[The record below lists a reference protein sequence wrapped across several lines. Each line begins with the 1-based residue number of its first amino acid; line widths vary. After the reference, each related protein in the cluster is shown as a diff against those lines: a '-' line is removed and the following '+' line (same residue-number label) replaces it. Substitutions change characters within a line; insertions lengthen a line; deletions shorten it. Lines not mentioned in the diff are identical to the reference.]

1 MPTSMRCCRKEISKS
16 WGLKMSVAEKDI
28 WPVLKD
34 LFLEQYKGN
43 LRAEIEAQGNSLPEG
58 ADNRLQGVL
67 KVVVDKMMQPLDD
80 ACVELQNLLDI
91 DTATGARLDFI
102 ARLAN
107 IKRLSGESDASFK
120 ARVVAAFFSDNEGT
134 PDYAIAT
141 AAKLSGDTAPQYMD
155 EAPATFIVYD
165 GPVYERHDPE
175 TEGGEPYDELVKPAA
190 QRQRL
195 RREVKKLAPCG
206 VLGLPGAAIK
216 LSDGRLLCTSDHKK
230 LILAV
235 ANDANSEVDTVLID
249 NGGNLMV
256 TSQQEVV
263 KVSLKG
269 DARYQTTPIHVDGVP
284 GTIDGIRVKDL
295 PDAQNDEAYLLR
307 DSDVGGTTKA
317 AGVGESGFDSLWD
330 NTPADPTDTETE
342 GD

>member
-1 MPTSMRCCRKEISKS
+1 
-16 WGLKMSVAEKDI
+16 MSTELRHIENHWVETVVPSI
-28 WPVLKD
+28 
-34 LFLEQYKGN
+34 LEQYRESEKWQA
-43 LRAEIEAQGNSLPEG
+43 L
-58 ADNRLQGVL
+58 L
-67 KVVVDKMMQPLDD
+67 KSVVDEFQIGED
-80 ACVELQNLLDI
+80 AVDEFTRLLDFKSEMP
-91 DTATGARLDFI
+91 TGEQLDW
-102 ARLAN
+102 LAGLVN
-107 IKRLSGESDASFK
+107 VKRSPGESDNSL
-120 ARVVAAFFSDNEGT
+120 FSRFTMMLGKKDAGT
-134 PDYAIAT
+134 PDAVIRS
-141 AAKLSGDTAPQYMD
+141 AAQLSGDTAPQYMD
-155 EAPATFIVYD
+155 EDPATFIVYD

-190 QRQRL
+190 QRQML

-206 VLGLPGAAIK
+206 VLGLPGAAIRM
-216 LSDGRLLCTSDHKK
+216 SDGRLLCTSDHKK

-256 TSQQEVV
+256 TSQQKVV

-295 PDAQNDEAYLLR
+295 PDAQNDDAYVMR

-317 AGVGESGFDSLWD
+317 GIIGADDFDDIWE
-330 NTPADPTDTETE
+330 NTPPAPADDE
-342 GD
+342 

>member
-1 MPTSMRCCRKEISKS
+1 MALAKVTDHWTETVSDYI
-16 WGLKMSVAEKDI
+16 
-28 WPVLKD
+28 
-34 LFLEQYKGN
+34 LEQYKGASN
-43 LRAEIEAQGNSLPEG
+43 WKAILKSVIDEFSDIEGEIWKLAPILDFKCRIKSETPTG
-58 ADNRLQGVL
+58 A
-67 KVVVDKMMQPLDD
+67 
-80 ACVELQNLLDI
+80 LLDFCAAI
-91 DTATGARLDFI
+91 V
-102 ARLAN
+102 N
-107 IKRLSGESDASFK
+107 VKRSPGESDASLYERFVR
-120 ARVVAAFFSDNEGT
+120 AVSQDDAGT
-134 PDYAIAT
+134 PDNVVYN
-141 AAKLSGDTAPQYMD
+141 AALLSGDTAPQYMD

-165 GPVYERHDPE
+165 GPVYERHEPD
-175 TEGGEPYDELVKPAA
+175 TEGGEPYDELIKPAA
-190 QRQRL
+190 QRQLL

-235 ANDANSEVDTVLID
+235 ANDATSEQETVLID

-256 TSQQEVV
+256 TSQQKVV

-295 PDAQNDEAYLLR
+295 PDAQNDDAYLLR

-317 AGVGESGFDSLWD
+317 AGVGESAFDNLWE
-330 NTPADPTDTETE
+330 NTPAAPAEDE

>member
-1 MPTSMRCCRKEISKS
+1 
-16 WGLKMSVAEKDI
+16 MSVANKDI

-34 LFLEQYKGN
+34 LFLEQYKGD
-43 LRAEIEAQGNSLPEG
+43 LRTEIEAQGCTLPEG
-58 ADNRLQGVL
+58 ADNRLQGLL
-67 KVVVDKMMQPLDD
+67 KVVIDKMMQPLDD

-107 IKRLSGESDASFK
+107 MKRLSSESDASFK

-141 AAKLSGDTAPQYMD
+141 AAQLSGDTAPQYMD

-165 GPVYERHDPE
+165 GPVYERHEPE

-190 QRQRL
+190 QRQLL

-206 VLGLPGAAIK
+206 VLGLPGAAIRM
-216 LSDGRLLCTSDHKK
+216 SDGRLLCTSDHKK

-256 TSQQEVV
+256 TSQQKVV

-295 PDAQNDEAYLLR
+295 PDAQNDEGFFIR
-307 DSDVGGTTKA
+307 DSEAGGTVKA
-317 AGVGESGFDSLWD
+317 DKMDQATLDELWD
-330 NTPADPTDTETE
+330 TTEPETDNDN
-342 GD
+342 G